1 MLDYKS
7 RMVQKDQ
14 RAGLNFK
21 DSDSDSTLESE
32 SESDSSPR
40 PSKTRT
46 LSPSLKFFK
55 DSDSKTSLFRVFF
68 QKRTKIKTIIYKN

>member
-1 MLDYKS
+1 MFT
-7 RMVQKDQ
+7 Q

-32 SESDSSPR
+32 SESESDSSPR
-40 PSKTRT
+40 PTKTRT

-55 DSDSKTSLFRVFF
+55 DSDSKNESFSSLFS
-68 QKRTKIKTIIYKN
+68 KKDKN

>member
-1 MLDYKS
+1 M
-7 RMVQKDQ
+7 Q

-32 SESDSSPR
+32 SESESDSSPR
-40 PSKTRT
+40 PTKTRT

-55 DSDSKTSLFRVFF
+55 DSDSKNESFSSLFS
-68 QKRTKIKTIIYKN
+68 KKDK

>member
-1 MLDYKS
+1 MIQFLPRELCFCSNSAFKNIES
-7 RMVQKDQ
+7 LVIRGSAVFSPGTQ

-32 SESDSSPR
+32 SESESDSSPR

-46 LSPSLKFFK
+46 LSPSL
-55 DSDSKTSLFRVFF
+55 
-68 QKRTKIKTIIYKN
+68 